1 MGDESQFE
9 PVTPQVVGEM
19 PWVRRPWVPAEW
31 PSKPRTRWYNALLFH
46 FTLLALTILTTT
58 LVGTHIALN
67 YAQGI
72 PSFDWDF
79 SLAFFRE
86 LLRHPKLLIVGV
98 PFSLTLLTIL
108 LAHELGHYL
117 TCRHY
122 GIRAT
127 YPYFIPA
134 PTLIGTLGAFI
145 RIKSPIMNR
154 RELFDIGIS
163 GPIAGFVFAV
173 PATIIAACLA
183 KVQTPVFTRDSIA
196 VGVPLAVRLIARLIP
211 GGVSPAQI
219 IYHPIGCAAWVG
231 LFATC
236 LNLLPIGQLDG
247 GHILYA
253 VFGEKS
259 RFAARGLHAALIPLG
274 WYCWYGWFAWAG
286 ILLFLG
292 IRHPRP
298 LDPDDPLGR
307 TRKFLSIG
315 AAIMLALTFLPTPF
329 KL

>member
-9 PVTPQVVGEM
+9 PLSPPEVHEV
-19 PWVRRPWVPAEW
+19 PWIGRPWMPAHR
-31 PSKPRTRWYNALLFH
+31 PFKPRTRWYNALPFH
-46 FTLLALTILTTT
+46 LALLALSFVTTT
-58 LVGTHIALN
+58 VVGTHIALN

-72 PSFDWDF
+72 PSFDWDI

-86 LLRHPKLLIVGV
+86 LLRHPKLLILGA

-145 RIKSPIMNR
+145 RIKSPILNR
-154 RELFDIGIS
+154 KELFDVGIS

-173 PATIIAACLA
+173 PAVLIAACLA
-183 KVQTPVFTRDSIA
+183 KAHAPIGTRDSIS
-196 VGVPLAVRLIARLIP
+196 VGIPLVVKLIAKLLP
-211 GGVSPAQI
+211 TGVSPAQI

-259 RFAARGLHAALIPLG
+259 RFVARGLHAVLIPLG

-292 IRHPRP
+292 VRHPRL

-307 TRKFLSIG
+307 ARTLLAIG
-315 AAIMLALTFLPTPF
+315 AALMLVLTFIPTPF